1 MNVKKSDPNSQK
13 ATPINSPA
21 ASNLNLFT
29 FFIIIYFSMTFFN
42 SFLILL
48 LHIFHFFLLCI

>member
-29 FFIIIYFSMTFFN
+29 FS
-42 SFLILL
+42 
-48 LHIFHFFLLCI
+48 

>member
-29 FFIIIYFSMTFFN
+29 FFIIIYFSIIFFIIKQKYT
-42 SFLILL
+42 S
-48 LHIFHFFLLCI
+48 HFII

>member
-29 FFIIIYFSMTFFN
+29 FFIIYFSIIFFIIKQKYT
-42 SFLILL
+42 S
-48 LHIFHFFLLCI
+48 HFII